1 MGGVDG
7 IAYSLN
13 DWIGP
18 PSWLVN
24 AIWNPNPQ
32 AARRYGPTVGEPPL
46 VVDPRRWGSL
56 IGLLGAMVFIGSY
69 SSVLGPVAQT
79 MAWIVGLTGLV
90 AALFFLYVRPVPLG
104 LLVRPR
110 PLAMATYFACVV
122 GELALI
128 AIGSRLLDGAGLG
141 ELRPALVAAVVGVHF
156 IPFAWAF
163 HERMFLYLG
172 GAVAV
177 IGAVG
182 LMTGALGVPH
192 AADAAAVVAG
202 VAMLAIITLYARGRF
217 AP

>member
-1 MGGVDG
+1 MTAAG
-7 IAYSLN
+7 
-13 DWIGP
+13 
-18 PSWLVN
+18 
-24 AIWNPNPQ
+24 NPNPP

-56 IGLLGAMVFIGSY
+56 IGLLGAMVFISSY
-69 SSVLGPVAQT
+69 SSTPGPGAQT
-79 MAWIVGLTGLV
+79 IAWVVGLAGLIS
-90 AALFFLYVRPVPLG
+90 ALFFLYVRPVPLG
-104 LLVRPR
+104 LLIRPR
-110 PLAMATYFACVV
+110 PLAMATYFACVL

-128 AIGSRLLDGAGLG
+128 AVGSRVLSDANLS

-156 IPFAWAF
+156 VPFAWAF

-172 GAVAV
+172 GAVAA

-182 LMTGALGVPH
+182 LMAGALGVTH